1 MNKKVSILIIAG
13 MLSLGFIG
21 KADATKKP
29 GNGNDGCQIGNIP
42 GHKDH
47 GQSNEHKINYM
58 TKTEWEAYL
67 IANNIT
73 AKQMSNNEGSNG
85 WITYHIYNAEGKQ
98 IEVVHIRFKQE
109 EIPPVTEP
117 EVPEE
122 KPETPE
128 TPEIPEEKPPVE
140 NTDVPMTPIEPSV
153 PVEKPENSTPM
164 VPLEPSKPIE
174 TPEIPE
180 DSIPMLPLEPSIPT
194 EKPED
199 DNKTDIDDSEIT
211 ETPDKEESED
221 IEEPFQPDP
230 GPMGEMGKS
239 EHDPDND
246 EYMPFHPDS
255 PTTDKEWEIVD
266 DPELE
271 EAIRKEHEEDKKE
284 ETVDYE
290 NPQTGDASLALSVT
304 SLIGASLGLVS
315 IRRKK

>member
-13 MLSLGFIG
+13 ILSLGFIG
-21 KADATKKP
+21 KADAAKKP

-58 TKTEWEAYL
+58 TKAEWEAYL

-85 WITYHIYNAEGKQ
+85 WITYHIYDAEGKQ
-98 IEVVHIRFKQE
+98 IEVVHIRFKQ
-109 EIPPVTEP
+109 
-117 EVPEE
+117 
-122 KPETPE
+122 
-128 TPEIPEEKPPVE
+128 EEKPPVE
-140 NTDVPMTPIEPSV
+140 NTDVPMTPIEPSI
-153 PVEKPENSTPM
+153 PVEKPEDSTPI

-180 DSIPMLPLEPSIPT
+180 DSMPMLPLEPSIPT

-199 DNKTDIDDSEIT
+199 DNKTNIDDSEIT
-211 ETPDKEESED
+211 ETPDKEES
-221 IEEPFQPDP
+221 FQPDP
-230 GPMGEMGKS
+230 GPMGEMGKP
-239 EHDPDND
+239 EHNPDSD

-255 PTTDKEWEIVD
+255 PTTDKEWEIID